1 MEQSFRGSC
10 FRSQRQI
17 SVIQRHHK
25 DSCLMLIAAISGAA
39 PLLNKIKKDM
49 QSLPELNASC
59 MSAEYN
65 VPNTALSI
73 LYKHAQ
79 SVISSITSVLVQT
92 SVAIVQSGGCE
103 G

>member
-1 MEQSFRGSC
+1 MEQSFRDFC
-10 FRSQRQI
+10 FRSQRQF

-59 MSAEYN
+59 MSAEYY
-65 VPNTALSI
+65 VPNTAHFSI

-79 SVISSITSVLVQT
+79 SVIS
-92 SVAIVQSGGCE
+92 
-103 G
+103 